1 MAAAE
6 AKRAEEEKKAR
17 ADKLGF
23 DPDDPDI
30 IDIGDDGE
38 VAAPGSRA
46 VGQAQTTAVA
56 MPKQIW
62 YAIDFHC
69 PADRMLGYSGGGRL
83 DGRRGSGRYLREA
96 ETSSEESKIRAAHEW
111 AKSEGLC
118 KGLVSAAAALDGK
131 HIDKYDLFVF
141 KYADGTYTW
150 IEMDKATKRYS
161 AALKNMSAKQA
172 MNFAKLYKVHKLFE
186 VCKLVETSA
195 DELSESRHEMKL
207 RHDKM
212 LRECYMKKALSNKM
226 LEEACSK

>member
-38 VAAPGSRA
+38 VAAPSSTA

-83 DGRRGSGRYLREA
+83 DGRRGSGRYLREDEGA
-96 ETSSEESKIRAAHEW
+96 SSDKADIKAVFKW
-111 AKSEGLC
+111 AKEQGICDGVIQVAKAKS
-118 KGLVSAAAALDGK
+118 SASG
-131 HIDKYDLFVF
+131 
-141 KYADGTYTW
+141 
-150 IEMDKATKRYS
+150 
-161 AALKNMSAKQA
+161 
-172 MNFAKLYKVHKLFE
+172 
-186 VCKLVETSA
+186 
-195 DELSESRHEMKL
+195 
-207 RHDKM
+207 
-212 LRECYMKKALSNKM
+212 
-226 LEEACSK
+226 